1 MINSNYGKTYNS
13 FAEHPLSSTYFKY
26 IDILIKDGFNKDIQY
41 LIDIAHV
48 PMTDE
53 IRNEIAGILA
63 AIFRIIKESDDDTN
77 EFLELEKQIDN
88 AH

>member
-1 MINSNYGKTYNS
+1 MLINSNQYKT

-26 IDILIKDGFNKDIQY
+26 IDILIKDGFNKDIQH
-41 LIDIAHV
+41 LIDIAHA

-53 IRNEIAGILA
+53 IRNEIADILS

>member
-26 IDILIKDGFNKDIQY
+26 IDILIKDGFNKEIQY

-63 AIFRIIKESDDDTN
+63 AIFRIISPSVKTLHS
-77 EFLELEKQIDN
+77 
-88 AH
+88 

>member
-26 IDILIKDGFNKDIQY
+26 IDILIKDGFNKDIQH
-41 LIDIAHV
+41 LIDIAYA

-63 AIFRIIKESDDDTN
+63 AIFRIIKESDNDTN

>member
-63 AIFRIIKESDDDTN
+63 AIFRIIKESDNDTN

>member
-26 IDILIKDGFNKDIQY
+26 IDILIKDGFNKDVQH
-41 LIDIAHV
+41 LIDIAHAR
-48 PMTDE
+48 MTDE
-53 IRNEIAGILA
+53 IRNEIADILS
-63 AIFRIIKESDDDTN
+63 AIFRIIKESDDGTN

>member
-1 MINSNYGKTYNS
+1 MTNSNYGKTYNS
-13 FAEHPLSSTYFKY
+13 FAEHPLSSNYFKY
-26 IDILIKDGFNKDIQY
+26 IDILIKDSFNKDIQH

-63 AIFRIIKESDDDTN
+63 AIFLIIKESDDDTN

>member
-26 IDILIKDGFNKDIQY
+26 IDILIKDGFNKDIQH

-53 IRNEIAGILA
+53 IRNEIAGILT
-63 AIFRIIKESDDDTN
+63 AIFRIIKESDNDTN

>member
-1 MINSNYGKTYNS
+1 MINSNYGKIYNT

-26 IDILIKDGFNKDIQY
+26 IDILIKDGFNKDIQH

-63 AIFRIIKESDDDTN
+63 AIFRIIKESDNDTN

>member
-26 IDILIKDGFNKDIQY
+26 IDILIKDGFNKDIQH

-48 PMTDE
+48 PMIDE
-53 IRNEIAGILA
+53 IRNEIAGILT